1 MQKKELRLDGI
12 LPPLTTPFTAD
23 GAVDLDALKH
33 NIGFY
38 NETGLA
44 GYVALGSNG
53 EAVHL
58 TAEERALVI
67 ETIRSNAA
75 DGMTVVAGVNEL
87 STRAA
92 IEAAHRAA
100 DAGAHCALVVTPY
113 FYKSSMTSEPLSRHF
128 TAVADSSPIPLLIY
142 NVPQNTGVVIDSA
155 SIARLSAHPNIIG
168 VKDSSGNMGAL
179 AETIRLSPADFAV
192 MCGNGGILYP
202 AVMMGARG
210 AILAVACAAPRA
222 AVELFNVARSAD
234 QARAR
239 DLQNR
244 LAPLSHIVTAGLGV
258 AGLKAAMDMAGLRGG
273 SPRGPLVDLS
283 ETERERVKTVMRQ
296 CGLFPDME

>member
-1 MQKKELRLDGI
+1 MHKTELRLDGI
-12 LPPLTTPFTAD
+12 LPPLTTPFSND
-23 GAVDLDALKH
+23 GTLDLEALKQ
-33 NIGFY
+33 NIAFY
-38 NETGLA
+38 NGTGLA

-58 TAEERALVI
+58 TNEERALVI
-67 ETIRSNAA
+67 ETIRRNAA
-75 DGMTVVAGVNEL
+75 EGMTVVAGVNEL

-92 IEAAHRAA
+92 IEAARRAY

-113 FYKSSMTSEPLSRHF
+113 FYKSAMTSEVFARHF
-128 TAVADSSPIPLLIY
+128 TQVADSSPIPLLIY

-155 SIARLSAHPNIIG
+155 CIARLSAHTNIIG
-168 VKDSSGNMGAL
+168 VKDSSGNMGAI
-179 AETIRLSPADFAV
+179 AETIRLSPADFNV
-192 MCGNGGILYP
+192 MCGNGSILYP
-202 AVMMGARG
+202 ALMMGARG

-222 AVELFNVARSAD
+222 SVELFNAARSGD

-244 LAPLSHIVTAGLGV
+244 IAPLSHIVTAGLGV
-258 AGLKAAMDMAGLRGG
+258 AGLKAAMEMAGLRGAA
-273 SPRGPLVDLS
+273 PRGPLA
-283 ETERERVKTVMRQ
+283 EAGEAEREKIKTVMRQ